1 MCSWS
6 NTSTGNH
13 WDEARNVYEEQLS
26 NLDNLHRQVEEGMVR
41 LRLEMQQLQ
50 KVDESIIV
58 QKATL
63 QRSFSEMEQTQ
74 AVFLAKGKHKG

>member
-1 MCSWS
+1 
-6 NTSTGNH
+6 
-13 WDEARNVYEEQLS
+13 
-26 NLDNLHRQVEEGMVR
+26 MVR

>member
-1 MCSWS
+1 
-6 NTSTGNH
+6 
-13 WDEARNVYEEQLS
+13 
-26 NLDNLHRQVEEGMVR
+26 MVR

-74 AVFLAKGKHKG
+74 AVFLAKGKHKR